1 MTQAP
6 DPPAEKRGRHA
17 KSEPEDDATPPPEA
31 ADEQP
36 PKEEAPPKDEPLGE
50 EPPAPPAAARGATRA
65 TPPDDEAPKRAF
77 HPIGRHPAGVPLIIA
92 AGLVTGLSL
101 VPLLLGRLDWG
112 VGLDAAANARSA
124 AAPWPAAAEPWFTPG
139 WVAGTAFVVSA
150 VVLVLAVVALRLPDV
165 VVLVLAAVL
174 TAATAWAALATVD
187 VVNAG
192 LWELVPLCVLC
203 IAAFGIAATATARW
217 RSTPDVKG
225 GEGAGGVVAAALAT
239 WLTVAVVLVAGAAIA
254 DSARTRALGD
264 SPPEGVPGLLAVRAT
279 DAPQLDGY
287 RGLWMAQLA
296 GARVTDD
303 EQATAFAVRH
313 AESSARFP
321 ILLVR
326 GDDTGAP
333 DLDDTSWLTL
343 VRQSFDSREQV
354 EAWCSRAGLTSPNC
368 APRMISD

>member
-6 DPPAEKRGRHA
+6 DPPAAKRGRHA
-17 KSEPEDDATPPPEA
+17 KSDDAEDDAPPTPEA

-36 PKEEAPPKDEPLGE
+36 PKEEDPPEAEDPPKDENPPEE
-50 EPPAPPAAARGATRA
+50 EPPAPPADRGATRA
-65 TPPDDEAPKRAF
+65 TPPDDAAPKRAF

-101 VPLLLGRLDWG
+101 VPLLLGRLDWS

-139 WVAGTAFVVSA
+139 WVAGTALVVSV

-165 VVLVLAAVL
+165 AVLVLAAVL
-174 TAATAWAALATVD
+174 TAATAWAAQATVD

-203 IAAFGIAATATARW
+203 IVAFGLAATATARW

-239 WLTVAVVLVAGAAIA
+239 
-254 DSARTRALGD
+254 
-264 SPPEGVPGLLAVRAT
+264 
-279 DAPQLDGY
+279 
-287 RGLWMAQLA
+287 
-296 GARVTDD
+296 
-303 EQATAFAVRH
+303 
-313 AESSARFP
+313 
-321 ILLVR
+321 
-326 GDDTGAP
+326 
-333 DLDDTSWLTL
+333 
-343 VRQSFDSREQV
+343 
-354 EAWCSRAGLTSPNC
+354 
-368 APRMISD
+368 